1 MGARTCG
8 APHGGAGVTP
18 VEAVRDRTLFNRTQ
32 FSRTRFSR
40 SQRSQDMKDDIVIV
54 SAARTPVGAFN
65 GVFANLPAHEL
76 GKVAIKAALER
87 AGIEGARVSEV
98 ILGQILSAGQGQNPA
113 RQASI
118 AAGIPVESPAWGVN
132 QLCGSGLRTVAL
144 GYQAILNGD
153 SDVVVAGGQESMSMA
168 PHCAHLRSGV
178 KMGNFDMVDT
188 MIKDGL
194 WDAFNGYHMGNTA
207 ENVAEKYQI
216 TRQQQDEFAVAS
228 QNKAEVA
235 QKGGKFKDEI
245 APVTVKSRK
254 GDVVVDADEYPRHGT
269 TLDMVGKLRPAFA
282 KDGTVTAGNA
292 SGIND
297 GAAAVVLMKAS
308 EAAKQGKTPLAR
320 IVSWAHAGV
329 DPAIMGT
336 GPIPASRAALRK
348 AGWKIEDLDL
358 IEANEAFAAQACA
371 VNKDLG
377 WDTAKVN
384 VNGGAIAL
392 GHPIGASGARVL
404 VTLLHEMQ
412 RRNSKKGL
420 ATLCIGGGMGIA
432 MCVER

>member
-1 MGARTCG
+1 
-8 APHGGAGVTP
+8 
-18 VEAVRDRTLFNRTQ
+18 
-32 FSRTRFSR
+32 
-40 SQRSQDMKDDIVIV
+40 MKDDIVIV
-54 SAARTPVGAFN
+54 SAARTPVGAFS

-87 AGIEGARVSEV
+87 AGIEGVQVSEV
-98 ILGQILSAGQGQNPA
+98 IMGQILSAGQGQNPA

-153 SDVVVAGGQESMSMA
+153 SEVVVAGGQESMSMA
-168 PHCAHLRSGV
+168 PHCAHLRNGV

-207 ENVAEKYQI
+207 ENVAQKYQI

-228 QNKAEVA
+228 QNKAEAA

-269 TLDMVGKLRPAFA
+269 TLETVGKLKPAFA

-308 EAAKQGKTPLAR
+308 EAAKRGKTPLAR

-336 GPIPASRAALRK
+336 GPIPASRAALMK

-412 RRNSKKGL
+412 RRNAKKGL